1 MTKHGQ
7 DVQDGIQKFWH
18 KHIEVGGDNV
28 EMGLCSV
35 VNKGS
40 RYNFFFT

>member
-7 DVQDGIQKFWH
+7 GIQDGIKKLWPM
-18 KHIEVGGDNV
+18 HIEVGGDNV

-35 VNKGS
+35 VNKG
-40 RYNFFFT
+40 

>member
-1 MTKHGQ
+1 MTKHVQG
-7 DVQDGIQKFWH
+7 VQDGIQKLWH

-35 VNKGS
+35 VNKG
-40 RYNFFFT
+40 